1 VLIQRAS
8 EPDWP
13 VLIPVIVVAWVIGLA
28 MLTGR
33 LDLLS
38 PNFFLVATYGGN
50 LLLTLAIYFVGVSD
64 FGLVFLYLWEIP
76 FVFYYFRFRHGL
88 MLVAFSALCYGGVVV
103 IQHLHGAPL
112 RTGRWFSMVGTGVL
126 LGLSVYQLSQAVR
139 RSQQRFQS
147 IFVHGPLGAALMD
160 AEGKALE
167 VNPALERL
175 MGRDSASLVG
185 QPLGKY
191 LHPDDLPRLAEAL
204 SVVGVGRID
213 ETQLECHVVWPD
225 DSVRDALLTV
235 SGIRD
240 TSGKLI
246 GYVGTVEDL
255 TERRRAERAE
265 VENQAKSRFLA
276 LMSHELRTPLN
287 AVLGFSQLLERQD
300 FGPLNERQVRYVFN
314 IRSAGQHL
322 LSLVN
327 DLLDLSK
334 VAAGRMEFVAEVV
347 DVQSVFDDSL
357 TSIRLAAEA
366 KGLTLEQSVEPGL
379 TAYADDVRL
388 RQVVVNLL
396 SNAVKFTQTGGIS
409 VKAAAVGDQTCI
421 EVTDSGIGIPTDK
434 QSRLFVEF
442 SQVDS
447 SLARTQQGSGLG
459 LALSKGLIT
468 GMGGSIKVD
477 SEEGKGSKFSVLI
490 PRVAPTET

>member
-1 VLIQRAS
+1 MALVDA
-8 EPDWP
+8 
-13 VLIPVIVVAWVIGLA
+13 G
-28 MLTGR
+28 GR
-33 LDLLS
+33 
-38 PNFFLVATYGGN
+38 V
-50 LLLTLAIYFVGVSD
+50 
-64 FGLVFLYLWEIP
+64 
-76 FVFYYFRFRHGL
+76 
-88 MLVAFSALCYGGVVV
+88 
-103 IQHLHGAPL
+103 
-112 RTGRWFSMVGTGVL
+112 
-126 LGLSVYQLSQAVR
+126 
-139 RSQQRFQS
+139 
-147 IFVHGPLGAALMD
+147 
-160 AEGKALE
+160 LE

-175 MGRDSASLVG
+175 AGRAAAELVAQPFSQSLH
-185 QPLGKY
+185 K
-191 LHPDDLPRLAEAL
+191 DDLPRLTEVLSALDAGRTDEAH
-204 SVVGVGRID
+204 
-213 ETQLECHVVWPD
+213 LECHVARPD
-225 DSVRDALLTV
+225 DSVRDAMLTV
-235 SGIRD
+235 SGIRHA
-240 TSGKLI
+240 SGKPL
-246 GYVGTVEDL
+246 GYVVTAEDL
-255 TERRRAERAE
+255 AERRHAERAE
-265 VENQAKSRFLA
+265 AENQAKSRFLA

-322 LSLVN
+322 LTLVN

-334 VAAGRMEFVAEVV
+334 VAAGRMEFRAEVV
-347 DVQSVFDDSL
+347 DVQSVFDDTL

-366 KGLTLEQSVEPGL
+366 KGLSLEQSVEPGL

-388 RQVVVNLL
+388 RQVVLNLL
-396 SNAVKFTQTGGIS
+396 TNAVKFTQTGGIS
-409 VKAAAVGDQTCI
+409 VKAAALGDQTCI
-421 EVTDSGIGIPTDK
+421 EVTDSGIGIPTDE

>member
-1 VLIQRAS
+1 
-8 EPDWP
+8 
-13 VLIPVIVVAWVIGLA
+13 
-28 MLTGR
+28 
-33 LDLLS
+33 
-38 PNFFLVATYGGN
+38 
-50 LLLTLAIYFVGVSD
+50 
-64 FGLVFLYLWEIP
+64 
-76 FVFYYFRFRHGL
+76 
-88 MLVAFSALCYGGVVV
+88 
-103 IQHLHGAPL
+103 
-112 RTGRWFSMVGTGVL
+112 
-126 LGLSVYQLSQAVR
+126 
-139 RSQQRFQS
+139 
-147 IFVHGPLGAALMD
+147 
-160 AEGKALE
+160 
-167 VNPALERL
+167 
-175 MGRDSASLVG
+175 
-185 QPLGKY
+185 
-191 LHPDDLPRLAEAL
+191 
-204 SVVGVGRID
+204 VVGVGRID

-265 VENQAKSRFLA
+265 VENEAKSRFLA